1 MERGG
6 RSRVDGAMEEV
17 NGMHR
22 QLEEMARERD
32 DSRRDAEEKGERLRE
47 ARADLEGARR
57 RLTEAATEA
66 EGARSEAAKAEAAR
80 LGLFGR
86 GGLPLTGLGL
96 RSQLLELLVFVVV
109 ISQPGLESL
118 GRN

>member
-1 MERGG
+1 MQLQGVRGAARCECALAQQG
-6 RSRVDGAMEEV
+6 RRRRRSRVREGTGRSDLLERCCCCCVWVPRCAQQHSSA
-17 NGMHR
+17 HR
-22 QLEEMARERD
+22 
-32 DSRRDAEEKGERLRE
+32 S
-47 ARADLEGARR
+47 
-57 RLTEAATEA
+57 
-66 EGARSEAAKAEAAR
+66 AAKAEAAR

-109 ISQPGLESL
+109 ISQPGFESL

>member
-1 MERGG
+1 MQLQGMRGAARCECALAQQG
-6 RSRVDGAMEEV
+6 RRRRSRVREGTGRSDLLERCCCCCVWVPRCAQQHSSA
-17 NGMHR
+17 HR
-22 QLEEMARERD
+22 
-32 DSRRDAEEKGERLRE
+32 S
-47 ARADLEGARR
+47 
-57 RLTEAATEA
+57 
-66 EGARSEAAKAEAAR
+66 AAKAEAAR

-96 RSQLLELLVFVVV
+96 GSQLLELLVFVVV

>member
-1 MERGG
+1 MQLQGMRGAARCECALAQQG
-6 RSRVDGAMEEV
+6 RRSRVREGTGRSDLLERCCCCCVWVPRCAQQHSSA
-17 NGMHR
+17 HR
-22 QLEEMARERD
+22 
-32 DSRRDAEEKGERLRE
+32 S
-47 ARADLEGARR
+47 
-57 RLTEAATEA
+57 
-66 EGARSEAAKAEAAR
+66 AAKAEAAR

-86 GGLPLTGLGL
+86 GGLPLTELGL

>member
-1 MERGG
+1 MQLQGMRGAARCECALAQQGRRRRGREGTG
-6 RSRVDGAMEEV
+6 RSDLLERCCCCCVWVPRCAQQHSSA
-17 NGMHR
+17 HR
-22 QLEEMARERD
+22 
-32 DSRRDAEEKGERLRE
+32 S
-47 ARADLEGARR
+47 
-57 RLTEAATEA
+57 
-66 EGARSEAAKAEAAR
+66 AAKAEAAK

-96 RSQLLELLVFVVV
+96 GSQLLELLVFVVV

>member
-1 MERGG
+1 MQLQGMRGAARCECALPQQG
-6 RSRVDGAMEEV
+6 RRRRSRVREGTGRSDLLERCCCCCVWVPRCAQQHSSA
-17 NGMHR
+17 HR
-22 QLEEMARERD
+22 
-32 DSRRDAEEKGERLRE
+32 S
-47 ARADLEGARR
+47 
-57 RLTEAATEA
+57 
-66 EGARSEAAKAEAAR
+66 AAKAEAAR

>member
-1 MERGG
+1 MREGTG
-6 RSRVDGAMEEV
+6 RSDLLERCCCCVWVPRCAQQHSSA
-17 NGMHR
+17 HR
-22 QLEEMARERD
+22 
-32 DSRRDAEEKGERLRE
+32 S
-47 ARADLEGARR
+47 
-57 RLTEAATEA
+57 
-66 EGARSEAAKAEAAR
+66 AAKAEAAR

>member
-1 MERGG
+1 MQLQGMRGAARCECALAQQGRRRRGREGTG
-6 RSRVDGAMEEV
+6 RSDLLERCCCVWVPRCAQQHSSA
-17 NGMHR
+17 HR
-22 QLEEMARERD
+22 
-32 DSRRDAEEKGERLRE
+32 S
-47 ARADLEGARR
+47 
-57 RLTEAATEA
+57 
-66 EGARSEAAKAEAAR
+66 AAKAEAAR

>member
-1 MERGG
+1 MQLQGMRGAARCECALAQQGRRRVREGTG
-6 RSRVDGAMEEV
+6 RSDLLERCCCCCVWVPRCAQQHSSA
-17 NGMHR
+17 HR
-22 QLEEMARERD
+22 
-32 DSRRDAEEKGERLRE
+32 S
-47 ARADLEGARR
+47 
-57 RLTEAATEA
+57 
-66 EGARSEAAKAEAAR
+66 AAKAEAAR

>member
-1 MERGG
+1 MQLQGMRGAARCECALAQQG
-6 RSRVDGAMEEV
+6 RRRRRSRVREGTGRSDLLERCCCCCVWVPRCAQQHSSA
-17 NGMHR
+17 HR
-22 QLEEMARERD
+22 
-32 DSRRDAEEKGERLRE
+32 S
-47 ARADLEGARR
+47 
-57 RLTEAATEA
+57 
-66 EGARSEAAKAEAAR
+66 AAKAEAAR

-96 RSQLLELLVFVVV
+96 GSQLLELLVFVVV

>member
-1 MERGG
+1 MQLQGMRGAARCECALAQQG
-6 RSRVDGAMEEV
+6 RRRRSRVREGTGRSDLLERCCCCCVWVPRCAQQHSSA
-17 NGMHR
+17 HR
-22 QLEEMARERD
+22 
-32 DSRRDAEEKGERLRE
+32 S
-47 ARADLEGARR
+47 
-57 RLTEAATEA
+57 
-66 EGARSEAAKAEAAR
+66 AAKAEAAK

-96 RSQLLELLVFVVV
+96 GSQLLELLVFVVV

>member
-1 MERGG
+1 MQLQGVRGAARCECALAQQGRRRRGREGTG
-6 RSRVDGAMEEV
+6 RSDLLERCCCCCVWVPRCAQQHSSA
-17 NGMHR
+17 HR
-22 QLEEMARERD
+22 
-32 DSRRDAEEKGERLRE
+32 S
-47 ARADLEGARR
+47 
-57 RLTEAATEA
+57 
-66 EGARSEAAKAEAAR
+66 AAKAEAAR

>member
-1 MERGG
+1 MCAASAGEKEEESEGG
-6 RSRVDGAMEEV
+6 NRSVRSAGALLLLLCV
-17 NGMHR
+17 WVPRCAQQHSSAHR
-22 QLEEMARERD
+22 
-32 DSRRDAEEKGERLRE
+32 S
-47 ARADLEGARR
+47 
-57 RLTEAATEA
+57 
-66 EGARSEAAKAEAAR
+66 AAKAEAAR

>member
-1 MERGG
+1 MQLQGVRGAARCECALAQQGRRRRGREVTG
-6 RSRVDGAMEEV
+6 RSDLLERRCCCCVWVPRCAQQHSSA
-17 NGMHR
+17 HR
-22 QLEEMARERD
+22 
-32 DSRRDAEEKGERLRE
+32 S
-47 ARADLEGARR
+47 
-57 RLTEAATEA
+57 
-66 EGARSEAAKAEAAR
+66 AAKAEAAR

>member
-1 MERGG
+1 MQLQGMRGAARCECALAQQGRRRRGREGTG
-6 RSRVDGAMEEV
+6 RSDLLERCCCCCCVWVPRCAQQHSSA
-17 NGMHR
+17 HR
-22 QLEEMARERD
+22 
-32 DSRRDAEEKGERLRE
+32 S
-47 ARADLEGARR
+47 
-57 RLTEAATEA
+57 
-66 EGARSEAAKAEAAR
+66 AAKAEAAR

>member
-1 MERGG
+1 MQLQGMRGAARCECALAQQGRRRRGREGTG
-6 RSRVDGAMEEV
+6 RSDLLERCCCCCCVWVPRCAQQHSSA
-17 NGMHR
+17 HR
-22 QLEEMARERD
+22 
-32 DSRRDAEEKGERLRE
+32 S
-47 ARADLEGARR
+47 
-57 RLTEAATEA
+57 
-66 EGARSEAAKAEAAR
+66 AAKAEAAK

>member
-1 MERGG
+1 MQLQGMRGAARCECALAQQGRRRRGREGTG
-6 RSRVDGAMEEV
+6 RSDLLERCCCCCVWVPRCAQQHSSA
-17 NGMHR
+17 HR
-22 QLEEMARERD
+22 
-32 DSRRDAEEKGERLRE
+32 S
-47 ARADLEGARR
+47 
-57 RLTEAATEA
+57 
-66 EGARSEAAKAEAAR
+66 AAKAEAAR

>member
-1 MERGG
+1 MQLQGVRGAARCECALAQQGRRRRGREGTG
-6 RSRVDGAMEEV
+6 RSDLLERCCCCCCVWVPRCAQQHSSA
-17 NGMHR
+17 HR
-22 QLEEMARERD
+22 
-32 DSRRDAEEKGERLRE
+32 S
-47 ARADLEGARR
+47 
-57 RLTEAATEA
+57 
-66 EGARSEAAKAEAAR
+66 AAKAEAAK

-96 RSQLLELLVFVVV
+96 GSQLLELLVFVVV

>member
-1 MERGG
+1 MQLQGMRGAARCECALAQQG
-6 RSRVDGAMEEV
+6 RRRRSRVREGTGRSDLLERCCCCCVWVPRCAQQHSSA
-17 NGMHR
+17 HR
-22 QLEEMARERD
+22 
-32 DSRRDAEEKGERLRE
+32 S
-47 ARADLEGARR
+47 
-57 RLTEAATEA
+57 
-66 EGARSEAAKAEAAR
+66 AAKAEAAR

>member
-1 MERGG
+1 MQLQGVRGAARCECALAQQGRRRRGREGTG
-6 RSRVDGAMEEV
+6 RSDLLERCCCCCVWVPRCAQQHSSA
-17 NGMHR
+17 HR
-22 QLEEMARERD
+22 
-32 DSRRDAEEKGERLRE
+32 S
-47 ARADLEGARR
+47 
-57 RLTEAATEA
+57 
-66 EGARSEAAKAEAAR
+66 AAKAEAAR

-96 RSQLLELLVFVVV
+96 GSQLLELLVFVVV

>member
-1 MERGG
+1 MQLQGVRGAARCECALAQQG
-6 RSRVDGAMEEV
+6 RSRRRSRVREGTGRSDLLERCCCCCVWVPRCAQQHSSA
-17 NGMHR
+17 HR
-22 QLEEMARERD
+22 
-32 DSRRDAEEKGERLRE
+32 S
-47 ARADLEGARR
+47 
-57 RLTEAATEA
+57 
-66 EGARSEAAKAEAAR
+66 AAKAEAAR

-96 RSQLLELLVFVVV
+96 GSQLLELLVFVVV

>member
-1 MERGG
+1 MQLQGMRGAARCECALAQQGRRRRGREGTG
-6 RSRVDGAMEEV
+6 RSDLLERCCCCCVWVPRCAQQHSSA
-17 NGMHR
+17 HR
-22 QLEEMARERD
+22 
-32 DSRRDAEEKGERLRE
+32 S
-47 ARADLEGARR
+47 
-57 RLTEAATEA
+57 
-66 EGARSEAAKAEAAR
+66 AAKAEAAK

>member
-1 MERGG
+1 MCAASAGEEEESEGG
-6 RSRVDGAMEEV
+6 NRSVRSAGALLLLCV
-17 NGMHR
+17 WVPRCAQQHSSAHR
-22 QLEEMARERD
+22 
-32 DSRRDAEEKGERLRE
+32 S
-47 ARADLEGARR
+47 
-57 RLTEAATEA
+57 
-66 EGARSEAAKAEAAR
+66 AAKAEAAR

>member
-1 MERGG
+1 MQLQGVRGAARCECALAQQGRRRRVREGTG
-6 RSRVDGAMEEV
+6 RSDLLERCCCCCVWVPRCAQQHSSA
-17 NGMHR
+17 HR
-22 QLEEMARERD
+22 
-32 DSRRDAEEKGERLRE
+32 S
-47 ARADLEGARR
+47 
-57 RLTEAATEA
+57 
-66 EGARSEAAKAEAAR
+66 AAKAEAAR

>member
-1 MERGG
+1 MQLQGVRGAARCECALAQQGRRRRVREGTG
-6 RSRVDGAMEEV
+6 RSDLLERCCCCCVWVPRCAQQHSSA
-17 NGMHR
+17 HR
-22 QLEEMARERD
+22 
-32 DSRRDAEEKGERLRE
+32 S
-47 ARADLEGARR
+47 
-57 RLTEAATEA
+57 
-66 EGARSEAAKAEAAR
+66 AAKAEAAR

-109 ISQPGLESL
+109 ISQPGFESL

>member
-1 MERGG
+1 MQLQGMQGAARCECALAQQGRRRRGREGTG
-6 RSRVDGAMEEV
+6 RSDLLERCCCCCVWVPRCAQQHSSA
-17 NGMHR
+17 HR
-22 QLEEMARERD
+22 
-32 DSRRDAEEKGERLRE
+32 S
-47 ARADLEGARR
+47 
-57 RLTEAATEA
+57 
-66 EGARSEAAKAEAAR
+66 AAKAEAAR

-96 RSQLLELLVFVVV
+96 GSQLLELLVFVVV

>member
-1 MERGG
+1 MQLQGMRGAARCECALPQQGRRRRRVREGTG
-6 RSRVDGAMEEV
+6 RSDLLERCCCCCCVWVPRCAQQHSSA
-17 NGMHR
+17 HR
-22 QLEEMARERD
+22 
-32 DSRRDAEEKGERLRE
+32 S
-47 ARADLEGARR
+47 
-57 RLTEAATEA
+57 
-66 EGARSEAAKAEAAR
+66 AAKAEAAR

>member
-1 MERGG
+1 MQLQGMRGAARCECALPQQGRRRRRRVREGTG
-6 RSRVDGAMEEV
+6 RSDLLERCCCCCCVWVPRCAQQHSSA
-17 NGMHR
+17 HR
-22 QLEEMARERD
+22 
-32 DSRRDAEEKGERLRE
+32 S
-47 ARADLEGARR
+47 
-57 RLTEAATEA
+57 
-66 EGARSEAAKAEAAR
+66 AAKAEAAR

>member
-1 MERGG
+1 MQLQGMRGAARCECALAQQGRRRRVREGTG
-6 RSRVDGAMEEV
+6 RSDLLERCCCCCVWVPRCAQQHSSA
-17 NGMHR
+17 HR
-22 QLEEMARERD
+22 
-32 DSRRDAEEKGERLRE
+32 S
-47 ARADLEGARR
+47 
-57 RLTEAATEA
+57 
-66 EGARSEAAKAEAAR
+66 AAKAEAAR

>member
-1 MERGG
+1 MQLQGVRGAARCECALPQQG
-6 RSRVDGAMEEV
+6 RRRSRSRVREGTGRSDLLERCCCCCVWVPRCAQQHSSA
-17 NGMHR
+17 HR
-22 QLEEMARERD
+22 
-32 DSRRDAEEKGERLRE
+32 S
-47 ARADLEGARR
+47 
-57 RLTEAATEA
+57 
-66 EGARSEAAKAEAAR
+66 AAKAEAAR